1 MRFAELFES
10 AASRSEV
17 ICTFLALLE
26 LIRLRQLVCS
36 QPEPF
41 GEIEIRLAAPAAG
54 ASVPAAPN
62 LPSEGCSA
70 PAPGG
75 TSSPPPGPAATPAT
89 QPAAAPANQSTD
101 AGNAGQAS
109 SLSQT

>member
-1 MRFAELFES
+1 MIAERGSLRFAELFES

-41 GEIEIRLAAPAAG
+41 GEIEIRRTEPAAG
-54 ASVPAAPN
+54 APA
-62 LPSEGCSA
+62 S
-70 PAPGG
+70 G
-75 TSSPPPGPAATPAT
+75 TARS
-89 QPAAAPANQSTD
+89 D
-101 AGNAGQAS
+101 ALVS
-109 SLSQT
+109 RS